1 MPGLYSSRN
10 LEAKRKKSRWQDI
23 KYKRRVL
30 GLKVKKDPLKGSPQ
44 AKAIVLEKRQ
54 MEAKQPNSA
63 MRKCVRIQL
72 IKNGKQII
80 AFVPGNGAINHIKE
94 HDEVTVEGIGGAQG
108 GPYGDIPCVKWRVC
122 KVNGLSLI
130 GLLSGKVKRQQ

>member
-72 IKNGKQII
+72 IKNG
-80 AFVPGNGAINHIKE
+80 
-94 HDEVTVEGIGGAQG
+94 
-108 GPYGDIPCVKWRVC
+108 
-122 KVNGLSLI
+122 
-130 GLLSGKVKRQQ
+130 

>member
-1 MPGLYSSRN
+1 MMPGLYSARN
-10 LEAKRKKSRWQDI
+10 LKAKRKKARWKDI
-23 KYKRRVL
+23 IFKRRSL
-30 GLKVKKDPLKGSPQ
+30 GLKAKKDPLKGSPQ

-63 MRKCVRIQL
+63 MRKCVRVQL
-72 IKNGKQII
+72 IKNGKQIT

-122 KVNGLSLI
+122 AVNSLALSA
-130 GLLSGKVKRQQ
+130 LLSGKAKRQ